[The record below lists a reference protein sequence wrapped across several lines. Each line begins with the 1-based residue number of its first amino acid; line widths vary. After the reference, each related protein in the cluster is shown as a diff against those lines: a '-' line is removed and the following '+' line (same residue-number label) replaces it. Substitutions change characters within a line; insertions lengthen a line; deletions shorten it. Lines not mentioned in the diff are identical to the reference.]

1 MCLLR
6 PSLSSDCHL
15 IQISI
20 PVLWCLLPLACFDKN
35 DAMQH
40 RTIATLCRVV
50 SFEVR
55 RMRLSQRLGDL
66 NPGWGFDAL
75 ARGLGRLRSGCR
87 IQALMVI
94 AAILAGGAIVS
105 AIAADDDPHQHAS
118 INFKIP
124 SQPLAAALQTYSKV
138 TGVQL
143 LYESDAAGKRLSV
156 PVEGEYT
163 RDAALRMLI
172 ADTDLVIRYTR
183 SNSITLVPASA
194 DPDAPPEA
202 VFGGQVDLT
211 LDTLVVRRQRPS
223 SDPSQL
229 RAYSGI
235 IQSDIQHALRKDA
248 KTRNGAYSAGIK
260 LWIDNPRTVRK
271 TELFR
276 SSGDQERDE
285 TIARVL
291 EGMQVSQAP
300 PANTP
305 QPVTVM
311 ITVR

>member
-1 MCLLR
+1 
-6 PSLSSDCHL
+6 
-15 IQISI
+15 
-20 PVLWCLLPLACFDKN
+20 
-35 DAMQH
+35 
-40 RTIATLCRVV
+40 
-50 SFEVR
+50 
-55 RMRLSQRLGDL
+55 MRLSQRLGDL
-66 NPGWGFDAL
+66 NPGWSTEAHASGSS
-75 ARGLGRLRSGCR
+75 RSRLG
-87 IQALMVI
+87 ALMRALLV
-94 AAILAGGAIVS
+94 AGVVVAGGAVVS
-105 AIAADDDPHQHAS
+105 AIAAGEDPRQYVP
-118 INFKIP
+118 IKFQIP
-124 SQPLAAALQTYSKV
+124 SQPLASALQAYSRL

-143 LYESDAAGKRLSV
+143 LYESGAAGERASV

-163 RDAALRMLI
+163 RDAALRMLL

-202 VFGGQVDLT
+202 VFGEQVDLT
-211 LDTLVVRRQRPS
+211 LDTLRVRRQRPS

-229 RAYSGI
+229 RAYTGV
-235 IQSDIQHALRKDA
+235 IQSDIQHALRKEP
-248 KTRNGAYSAGIK
+248 KTRTGAYSAGIK
-260 LWIDNPRTVRK
+260 LWIDNPRIVRK

-291 EGMQVSQAP
+291 DGMQVSQAP

-305 QPVTVM
+305 QPVMVM

>member
-1 MCLLR
+1 MMRL
-6 PSLSSDCHL
+6 
-15 IQISI
+15 
-20 PVLWCLLPLACFDKN
+20 
-35 DAMQH
+35 
-40 RTIATLCRVV
+40 V
-50 SFEVR
+50 SKVEVR
-55 RMRLSQRLGDL
+55 KMRLSQRLGDL
-66 NPGWGFDAL
+66 NSGWGFDAQ
-75 ARGLGRLRSGCR
+75 AWGSGRSRLGSHIRAFL
-87 IQALMVI
+87 I
-94 AAILAGGAIVS
+94 AATVFAGGAMVS
-105 AIAADDDPHQHAS
+105 AIAAGDDPRQYVP
-118 INFKIP
+118 IKFQIP
-124 SQPLAAALQTYSKV
+124 SQPLASALQTYSKL

-143 LYESDAAGKRLSV
+143 LYESGAAGERLSV

-163 RDAALRMLI
+163 RDAALRMLL

-202 VFGGQVDLT
+202 VFAGQVDLT
-211 LDTLVVRRQRPS
+211 LDTLLVRRQRPS

-229 RAYSGI
+229 RAYTGV
-235 IQSDIQHALRKDA
+235 IQSDIQHALRKEA
-248 KTRNGAYSAGIK
+248 KTRSGAYSAGIK

-291 EGMQVSQAP
+291 DGMQVSQAP

-305 QPVTVM
+305 QPVMVM

>member
-1 MCLLR
+1 M
-6 PSLSSDCHL
+6 
-15 IQISI
+15 
-20 PVLWCLLPLACFDKN
+20 
-35 DAMQH
+35 
-40 RTIATLCRVV
+40 
-50 SFEVR
+50 
-55 RMRLSQRLGDL
+55 
-66 NPGWGFDAL
+66 
-75 ARGLGRLRSGCR
+75 
-87 IQALMVI
+87 
-94 AAILAGGAIVS
+94 VS
-105 AIAADDDPHQHAS
+105 AIAAGDDPRQYVP
-118 INFKIP
+118 IKFQIP
-124 SQPLAAALQTYSKV
+124 GQPLAAALQAYSKI
-138 TGVQL
+138 TGMQL
-143 LYESDAAGKRLSV
+143 LYESGAAGDRLSV

-163 RDAALRMLI
+163 RDTALRMLL

-235 IQSDIQHALRKDA
+235 IQSDIQHALRKEA
-248 KTRNGAYSAGIK
+248 KTRSGAYSAGIK

-291 EGMQVSQAP
+291 DGLQVSQAP

-305 QPVTVM
+305 QPVMVM